1 MTDLPNTIVDTI
13 QPVLQAAAG
22 QREFVL
28 YGAIVAGV
36 ILLIQAVL
44 AIWTMLRLRE
54 LAQIRERL
62 SRLADGLALLTDTT
76 ESGLTTIAR
85 QVDQVAQLVR
95 RPAPAPV
102 VAPKP
107 APRAAA
113 KPATRSTIAK
123 RVVAAAQQG
132 NAVASIAGAEEM
144 SESEVRLH
152 LALAEVNALKRA
164 KEGAAGL

>member
-1 MTDLPNTIVDTI
+1 MTDLPNTLVDTI

-28 YGAIVAGV
+28 YGAVAAGA
-36 ILLIQAVL
+36 ILLIQAFL
-44 AIWTMLRLRE
+44 AIWTMFRLRE
-54 LAQIRERL
+54 LARMRERL

-85 QVDQVAQLVR
+85 QIDQVAQIAR
-95 RPAPAPV
+95 RPVPAPV

-107 APRAAA
+107 APRPSPKAA
-113 KPATRSTIAK
+113 PRSTVAK

-132 NAVASIAGAEEM
+132 SAVASIAGVEEL

-152 LALAEVNALKRA
+152 LALAEITAAKARA
-164 KEGAAGL
+164 AAGTS